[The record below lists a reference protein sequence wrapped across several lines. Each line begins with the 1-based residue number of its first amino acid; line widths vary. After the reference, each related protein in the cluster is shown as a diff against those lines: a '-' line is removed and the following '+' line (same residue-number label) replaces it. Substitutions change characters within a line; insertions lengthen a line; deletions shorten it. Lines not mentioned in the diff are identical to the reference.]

1 MGTNVMSLDILFSLL
16 GFLTTAIG
24 AVLYFAKVKK
34 RRTPKVPV
42 LFITAL
48 VIGSLFSAI
57 AILLTIQ
64 SLSIGSVL
72 VLLLSAMPLMMA
84 TVFIVTFKEAKPP
97 LGNLQAKVGDKVPQF
112 QAKNIDGTVFN
123 ANHLKG
129 QRTLLKFFR
138 GSWCPYCSTELQMSE
153 EMKPLFDEHN
163 VNIVAL
169 SNDDIQSARKHQE
182 RDQLSHTLLSDPE
195 LTVIRQFGVEHH
207 KALGGESAS
216 SKTFLGLPF
225 PMVMKY
231 KPMAIP
237 TTLLIDEEGIIRWT
251 EQAKDVRLRA
261 SELKLKEAL
270 KTLVE

>member
-1 MGTNVMSLDILFSLL
+1 MSLDILFSLL

-138 GSWCPYCSTELQMSE
+138 GSWCPYCSTELQMFE

-169 SNDDIQSARKHQE
+169 SNDDI
-182 RDQLSHTLLSDPE
+182 
-195 LTVIRQFGVEHH
+195 
-207 KALGGESAS
+207 
-216 SKTFLGLPF
+216 
-225 PMVMKY
+225 
-231 KPMAIP
+231 
-237 TTLLIDEEGIIRWT
+237 
-251 EQAKDVRLRA
+251 
-261 SELKLKEAL
+261 
-270 KTLVE
+270 